1 MKERRDLERVG
12 RDREIEGKGEGEVW
26 SLHKYF
32 FFLHYLVIWAEDRA
46 KNPKF
51 LLISYTYYTP
61 KRV

>member
-12 RDREIEGKGEGEVW
+12 RDSEIEGKGEGEVW

-32 FFLHYLVIWAEDRA
+32 FFLHYLGLWAEDRT

-51 LLISYTYYTP
+51 LLISYT
-61 KRV
+61 

>member
-32 FFLHYLVIWAEDRA
+32 FFLYYLGLWAEDRA
-46 KNPKF
+46 KNPNF
-51 LLISYTYYTP
+51 LLISYT
-61 KRV
+61 